1 MNLAVQPMMLIN
13 MVDMLALAVIMP
25 LIMGKQLSPAA
36 RYARNAMM
44 AQAGIMLALLAA
56 NAMPNQVGHAA
67 FSSLSV
73 FLMAYAQWLGVK
85 ALEGWLGPRQGKP
98 LLLLAMV
105 VAPLGYLAFAQ
116 HFHQRAIWATSFLV
130 LELLVVCWACLH
142 PLPGM
147 GGRWRWAL
155 FGGSLA
161 MALASLAR
169 IAVMV
174 FYPQDY
180 PDFMAPHPVNLVA
193 AVVANIT
200 LVVSTLATLVA
211 WRQEAEAQLEKQA
224 LTDALTG
231 LSNRHSWAL
240 YGEPLFD
247 AARRHGHGLSL
258 LMLDLDHFKKVND
271 TLGHPEG
278 DRVLRRFGSALQQ
291 HRRSSDVVARLG
303 GEEFAVLLPQT
314 DGEAARQIEHRLRLD
329 WNGSCV
335 EKLGHFIGYSAG
347 LAVLAPTDTS
357 LQDLL
362 GRADQALYRA
372 KAAGRGRV
380 EVQGE
385 TLAGAA
391 GEAGGAAPSPSDG
404 LRSVSAGSTP
414 HIATA

>member
-13 MVDMLALAVIMP
+13 MVDMLALAIIMP
-25 LIMGKQLSPAA
+25 IIMGKQLSPAA

-56 NAMPNQVGHAA
+56 NAVPNLLWHAA
-67 FSSLSV
+67 FSALSV
-73 FLMAYAQWLGVK
+73 FLMAWAQWLGVK
-85 ALEGWLGPRQGKP
+85 ALEGWLGPRQGKG
-98 LLLLAMV
+98 LLVVAMV

-116 HFHQRAIWATSFLV
+116 HFHQRAVWATGFLV
-130 LELLVVCWACLH
+130 LELLVVSWACLR

-147 GGRWRWAL
+147 GGRWRWAM

-169 IAVMV
+169 IAVML

-180 PDFMAPHPVNLVA
+180 PDFMAPHPVNLA
-193 AVVANIT
+193 ATVVANIT
-200 LVVSTLATLVA
+200 LVVTTMATLVA

-240 YGEPLFD
+240 HGEPLFD
-247 AARRHGHGLSL
+247 TARRHGQGLTL
-258 LMLDLDHFKKVND
+258 LMLDLDHFKQVND
-271 TLGHPEG
+271 TRGHPEG
-278 DRVLRRFGSALQQ
+278 DKVLRTFGSALQQ

-314 DGEAARQIEHRLRLD
+314 DLEAALQIEQRFRTD
-329 WNGSCV
+329 WNATCV
-335 EKLGHFIGYSAG
+335 DKLGHFIGFSAG
-347 LAVLAPTDTS
+347 LAVLSPADAS
-357 LQDLL
+357 LQELL
-362 GRADQALYRA
+362 ARADQALYRA

-380 EVQGE
+380 EVHAHAQAQGNNPA
-385 TLAGAA
+385 T
-391 GEAGGAAPSPSDG
+391 PSPADV
-404 LRSVSAGSTP
+404 RSASSGSAP